1 MKKIV
6 LLLVFISYTLA
17 YGQNDK
23 TLFIYGGA
31 VTMEFIKYTA
41 ELTKKERPKICFL
54 PTAWADDVYYINYW
68 YELCS
73 DLEVV
78 PKVLRVWIT
87 SPTQNESFEEILMDM
102 DAIIVGGGNTLNML
116 AIWKAQEIDVALLKA
131 YDNGTVMAGGSA
143 GSLCWF
149 NAGTTDSRPKELSI
163 VNGLG
168 LIDYSHC
175 PHYDSEES
183 RKPLYH
189 KNILEKKLSNGY
201 ACDDKSGIVFLN
213 GQVSKSVSIDSASF
227 SYYVYEN
234 NGRIVEEKIKSEII
248 D

>member
-6 LLLVFISYTLA
+6 LLLVFISCTLV

-23 TLFIYGGA
+23 TLFIYGGV
-31 VTMEFIKYTA
+31 VTKEFIKYTV
-41 ELTKKERPKICFL
+41 ELTKKERPKICYL
-54 PTAWADDVYYINYW
+54 PTAMADNVYYINNW

-87 SPTQNESFEEILMDM
+87 SPTQKESFEEILMDM

-116 AIWKAQEIDVALLKA
+116 AIWKAHEIGVALLKA

-234 NGRIVEEKIKSEII
+234 NGEIVEEKLKSEII

>member
-6 LLLVFISYTLA
+6 LLLVFISCTLV

-23 TLFIYGGA
+23 TLFIYGGV
-31 VTMEFIKYTA
+31 VTKEFIKYTV
-41 ELTKKERPKICFL
+41 ELTKKERPKICYL
-54 PTAWADDVYYINYW
+54 PTAMADNVYYINNW

-87 SPTQNESFEEILMDM
+87 SPTQKESFEEILMDM
-102 DAIIVGGGNTLNML
+102 DAIIVGGGNTLNMI
-116 AIWKAQEIDVALLKA
+116 AIWKAHEIDVALLKA

-201 ACDDKSGIVFLN
+201 ACDDKSGILFLN

-234 NGRIVEEKIKSEII
+234 NGEIVEEKLKSEII

>member
-1 MKKIV
+1 
-6 LLLVFISYTLA
+6 
-17 YGQNDK
+17 
-23 TLFIYGGA
+23 
-31 VTMEFIKYTA
+31 MEFIKYTA

-143 GSLCWF
+143 GVARHGVQRC
-149 NAGTTDSRPKELSI
+149 
-163 VNGLG
+163 
-168 LIDYSHC
+168 
-175 PHYDSEES
+175 
-183 RKPLYH
+183 
-189 KNILEKKLSNGY
+189 
-201 ACDDKSGIVFLN
+201 
-213 GQVSKSVSIDSASF
+213 
-227 SYYVYEN
+227 
-234 NGRIVEEKIKSEII
+234 
-248 D
+248 